1 MTTWWQKHIRV
12 LKVLFKILVYQ
23 ICCLWSS
30 LLSLNT
36 ARSFDMVYRIFL
48 IKISIKYITAP
59 EGYYENAVL
68 LTIQTHL
75 IRRGRHRQS
84 TMLQSR
90 SKHRYPLIV
99 SYTVPEYFAMNSRSQ
114 KGQIYRQRPALQCQ
128 MKQGYLYLLHTV
140 RCHLV
145 VIS

>member
-1 MTTWWQKHIRV
+1 
-12 LKVLFKILVYQ
+12 VYQ

-36 ARSFDMVYRIFL
+36 ARYFVIVYRIFL

-59 EGYYENAVL
+59 EGYYENSVL

-75 IRRGRHRQS
+75 IWRVRSYRQS
-84 TMLQSR
+84 TVLHSR
-90 SKHRYPLIV
+90 SKLRYPLIV
-99 SYTVPEYFAMNSRSQ
+99 ACTVPEYFAINSRSR
-114 KGQIYRQRPALQCQ
+114 KGQIYRQRAALQCQ
-128 MKQGYLYLLHTV
+128 LKHGYLYLLHNV